1 MLLFSCSAMSNF
13 LWLHGLQ
20 HNRLP
25 CVSPSP
31 GDCSNSCLLSRQCD
45 PTILSSI
52 VPFFSCLLTFLASE
66 PFPMSWPFTLGG
78 QNLGTSALA
87 LVLPMNIQ
95 DWLHSRLT
103 GFISLPSKGRSRVF
117 SNREVWKHWFFS
129 AQPSLWSSCH
139 IDIWLLEKTTDIWL
153 LQLHLYVPLL
163 EK

>member
-1 MLLFSCSAMSNF
+1 MLLFSCSAMSNS

-31 GDCSNSCLLSRQCD
+31 GDCSNSCLLSRQCH

-78 QNLGTSALA
+78 QNIDTSALV

-95 DWLHSRLT
+95 DWLHLRLT
-103 GFISLPSKGRSRVF
+103 GLISLHSKGLSRVF
-117 SNREVWKHWFFS
+117 SNRAVWKHWFFS
-129 AQPSLWSSCH
+129 AQPSIWSSCH
-139 IDIWLLEKTTDIWL
+139 TDIWL
-153 LQLHLYVPLL
+153 LQLCLYVPLL
-163 EK
+163 EKQCPAFQYTI